1 MSISI
6 RNFCIIAHVDH
17 GKSTLADRFLELT
30 KTISPNKMQPQY
42 LDRMPLERERGIT
55 IKLQP
60 VTMHWQ
66 DSQGQNF
73 MLNLIDTPGHVDFS
87 YEVSRSLA
95 AVEGAILLVD
105 AGQGVQA
112 QTLANLYLAKQQH
125 LAIIPVINKI
135 DLPNVDIEPIKRDLV
150 DLLKISP
157 DDIILTS
164 AKTGQN
170 VATILER
177 IVRDVPAPQ
186 VRTNQA
192 LRALIFDSVYD
203 EYRGVVAFVR
213 LFDGQIKAG
222 EKIKMMASGA
232 QTEVLEVGIF
242 SPDLKSQGALAS
254 GEIGYMVTGLKEI
267 EKCRVGDTITIANLR
282 EFGHES
288 AQIRDISGKLVQ
300 ISEPQPLVSYQEANP
315 MVFAGIYPQQG
326 SYVNKLRTALQKLK
340 LNDASLFFE
349 PECSTALGL
358 GFRAGFLGLLHLD
371 IIRER
376 LKREFNIDLV
386 ITTPSVAYRLLYK
399 DGTEK
404 IIHRA
409 QEMPDPSHLDKIFEP
424 WAKVEILTP
433 VKYVG
438 AIMELVNE
446 YRGRFVSMEYFG
458 QDKDQRAII
467 HYHISFAL
475 LLADFYDKLKSVSS
489 GYASMAYDFL
499 DYEAAD
505 VIKLDILVAEEP
517 VEAFASIVYRDDA
530 YYHGRRVVEKLKNL
544 IPRQMFEIKVQ
555 AALGGKIVAAERI
568 PAMRKDVTAKLY
580 GGDVT
585 RKNKLL
591 DKQKRGKKKMMQRG
605 IGKVDIPP
613 QAYLEV
619 LKK

>member
-1 MSISI
+1 MSTSI

-30 KTISPNKMQPQY
+30 KTILPNKMQPQY

-60 VTMHWQ
+60 VTMRWQ
-66 DSQGQNF
+66 DKHGQDL

-112 QTLANLYLAKQQH
+112 QTLANLYLARQQN

-135 DLPNVDIEPIKRDLV
+135 DLPNVDIEPIKKDLV
-150 DLLKISP
+150 DLLKIKP
-157 DDIILTS
+157 EEIILTS

-177 IVRDVPAPQ
+177 VMRDVPPPQ

-213 LFDGQIKAG
+213 VFDGQIKAG
-222 EKIKMMASGA
+222 EKIKMMASSA

-242 SPDLKSQGALAS
+242 SPDLKPQPTLSS
-254 GEIGYMVTGLKEI
+254 GEIGYIVTGLKEI
-267 EKCRVGDTITIANLR
+267 EKCRVGDTVTDLKFEQLPEILP
-282 EFGHES
+282 G
-288 AQIRDISGKLVQ
+288 
-300 ISEPQPLVSYQEANP
+300 YQEARP

-326 SYVNKLRTALQKLK
+326 SLINKLRTALQKLK

-349 PECSTALGL
+349 PERSTALGF

-376 LKREFNIDLV
+376 LKREFKIDLI

-404 IIHRA
+404 TIHRA
-409 QEMPDPSHLDKIFEP
+409 QEMPDPSHLDKILEP

-433 VKYVG
+433 AKYVG

-446 YRGRFVSMEYFG
+446 YRGRFVSMEYLG

-467 HYHISFAL
+467 HYHIPFAL

-499 DYEAAD
+499 DYEKAD

-530 YYHGRRVVEKLKNL
+530 YHHGRRVVEKLKHL

-591 DKQKRGKKKMMQRG
+591 DKQKKGKKKMMQRG
-605 IGKVDIPP
+605 IGRVDIPP

>member
-1 MSISI
+1 M
-6 RNFCIIAHVDH
+6 
-17 GKSTLADRFLELT
+17 
-30 KTISPNKMQPQY
+30 
-42 LDRMPLERERGIT
+42 
-55 IKLQP
+55 
-60 VTMHWQ
+60 
-66 DSQGQNF
+66 
-73 MLNLIDTPGHVDFS
+73 
-87 YEVSRSLA
+87 
-95 AVEGAILLVD
+95 
-105 AGQGVQA
+105 
-112 QTLANLYLAKQQH
+112 
-125 LAIIPVINKI
+125 
-135 DLPNVDIEPIKRDLV
+135 
-150 DLLKISP
+150 
-157 DDIILTS
+157 
-164 AKTGQN
+164 
-170 VATILER
+170 
-177 IVRDVPAPQ
+177 RDVPPPQ

-213 LFDGQIKAG
+213 VFDGQIKAG
-222 EKIKMMASGA
+222 EKIKMMASSA

-242 SPDLKSQGALAS
+242 SPDLKPQPTLSS
-254 GEIGYMVTGLKEI
+254 GEIGYIVTGLKEI
-267 EKCRVGDTITIANLR
+267 EKCRVGDTVTDLKFEQLPEILP
-282 EFGHES
+282 G
-288 AQIRDISGKLVQ
+288 
-300 ISEPQPLVSYQEANP
+300 YQEARP

-326 SYVNKLRTALQKLK
+326 SLINKLRTALQKLK

-349 PECSTALGL
+349 PERSTALGF

-376 LKREFNIDLV
+376 LKREFKIDLI

-404 IIHRA
+404 TIHRA
-409 QEMPDPSHLDKIFEP
+409 QEMPDPSHLDKILEP

-433 VKYVG
+433 AKYVG

-446 YRGRFVSMEYFG
+446 YRGRFVSMEYLG

-467 HYHISFAL
+467 HYHIPFAL

-499 DYEAAD
+499 DYEKAD

-530 YYHGRRVVEKLKNL
+530 YHHGRRVVEKLKHL

-591 DKQKRGKKKMMQRG
+591 DKQKKGNKKMMQRG
-605 IGKVDIPP
+605 IGRVDIPP
-613 QAYLEV
+613 QAYL
-619 LKK
+619 